1 MVNAFTPLNQLEP
14 VQAANIEGVGY
25 LEEVI
30 SGYRTLKVE
39 GREPLN
45 LELENTEISTR
56 DGAKYK
62 RRRIESRPLTI
73 HFALTAGSSAEFETK
88 FNSLKSCLYKVENT
102 KIIFDD
108 EPDKYFVGTYKE
120 AKIDHLG
127 PCAYRG
133 EISIECSDPFKYAVN
148 ETTVNAQ
155 TIDGQKV
162 IVATYNGTYPAHPR
176 LEATCGSDNGF
187 YGFANANGAVL
198 QVGDPEEVDTEDV
211 QKSEMLIND
220 SFESG
225 IAAGWTVNDGRPT
238 TPEVSTMTGTWETIG
253 SANKGNGIRAATYG
267 TGTAWHGPGLCKAI
281 PADSH
286 GVVGAKNFKVAWQWE
301 WFTYQRAELSNMQFL
316 VLGNDNGV
324 RYVLAGIELMDGSV
338 GGLASTWRLW
348 VNGTIIQQSSGAT
361 NITSG
366 YDNAWAGINCT
377 EPSIQKSGA
386 KITFRIAGQTFAF
399 ENAAYTD
406 LAATE
411 ITLYTAGNSTYAT
424 STHAA
429 FFYVNF
435 RKDAIDDEEDL
446 PNSFMPNDLIVADT
460 SDATIT
466 VNGTDAP
473 ELGAITNQWEE
484 FVLTPGSNRI
494 ECTPSSW
501 VSNDSYTMKYREV
514 FL

>member
-1 MVNAFTPLNQLEP
+1 MVNAYTALNQLEP
-14 VQAANIEGVGY
+14 VQAMYVNGGY
-25 LEEVI
+25 LEELI
-30 SGYRTLKVE
+30 SGYRTLRVD
-39 GREPLN
+39 GREPLA
-45 LELENTEISTR
+45 LDLDKIEITTR

-62 RRRIESRPLTI
+62 RRRIDSRTITI
-73 HFALTAGSSAEFETK
+73 HFSLTADSPAGFASK
-88 FNSLKSCLYKVENT
+88 FNQLKSYLYQIENSQ
-102 KIIFDD
+102 IIFDD
-108 EPDKYFVGTYKE
+108 EADKYFVGTYKSVKVDYPGRS
-120 AKIDHLG
+120 ASV
-127 PCAYRG
+127 G
-133 EISIECSDPFKYAVN
+133 EIVIECADPFKYSIT
-148 ETTVNAQ
+148 ETTVNAT

-162 IVATYNGTYPAHPR
+162 ITTNYQGTYPAHPKI
-176 LEATCGSDNGF
+176 EATCGSDNGF
-187 YGFANANGAVL
+187 YGFANSNGAVL
-198 QVGDPEEVDTEDV
+198 QIGDPEEVDTEDV

-253 SANKGNGIRAATYG
+253 STNKGNGIRAATYG